1 MSELRQGP
9 WREKDGDGVKEMT
22 LKGLP
27 NKMCRGGFKSNGTAE
42 GLFELTVWVKEGW
55 IQSCSG

>member
-1 MSELRQGP
+1 MSELRRGP

-27 NKMCRGGFKSNGTAE
+27 NRMCRGGFKSNGRAE
-42 GLFELTVWVKEGW
+42 GLFDSPCG
-55 IQSCSG
+55 